1 MGIGFRVQ
9 GCYNGDIYV
18 SIYGRESG
26 FLPMVTE
33 IKFLNPK
40 L

>member
-1 MGIGFRVQ
+1 MET
-9 GCYNGDIYV
+9 IYV